1 MAWLRLWD
9 DLPTDPKFRTI
20 SKLSKQRLSAVIS
33 VYIFYLVDASKN
45 KPRGMI
51 NCEHEDIA
59 SALDLEIEEVESIR
73 KAMEGR
79 LILNNYLTGWEK
91 RQIKNNNRPST
102 EIWKKLR
109 NFIFKRDNYTCKY
122 FGERGKKL
130 ECDHIYPVS
139 LGGDHSEENLVTAC
153 FKCNR
158 SKRSKTLQEWSVN

>member
-9 DLPTDPKFRTI
+9 DLPTDQKFRTI
-20 SKLSKQRLSAVIS
+20 ARLSKQPLSAVLS

-45 KPRGMI
+45 RPRGTL
-51 NCEHEDIA
+51 NCEHEDVA
-59 SALDLEIEEVESIR
+59 SALDLEIECVELIR

-91 RQIKNNNRPST
+91 RQIKYNNRPSS

-109 NFIFKRDNYTCKY
+109 NFVFKRDNYTCKY
-122 FGERGKKL
+122 CGEKGKKL

-139 LGGDHSEENLVTAC
+139 RGGGNSEDNLITAC

-158 SKRSKTLQEWSVN
+158 SKRSKTLQEWRVK